1 VSSGYVYVLSNESM
15 LGYVKVGR
23 SIHGGA
29 ARSIALYRTGV
40 ATPFKLEFELFT
52 PDHEWLESQA
62 HMNLKFNR
70 VSPDREFF
78 RCTPDDAIEE
88 ILAIYSERLFRNKDA
103 QEIANDSAY
112 VDEPVLSEAE
122 LQAQAD
128 ARKAMAIEGLQRIK
142 AMFENV

>member
-88 ILAIYSERLFRNKDA
+88 IVGIYMESLLSRISMPSSPVPIRWPEPEPKSPEQLAADTANGKEILRQLKALF
-103 QEIANDSAY
+103 
-112 VDEPVLSEAE
+112 EPS
-122 LQAQAD
+122 
-128 ARKAMAIEGLQRIK
+128 
-142 AMFENV
+142 

>member
-78 RCTPDDAIEE
+78 RCTPSDAIEE
-88 ILAIYSERLFRNKDA
+88 IVGIYMESLLSRISMPSSPVPIRWPEPEPKSPEQLAADTANGKEILRQLKALF
-103 QEIANDSAY
+103 
-112 VDEPVLSEAE
+112 EPS
-122 LQAQAD
+122 
-128 ARKAMAIEGLQRIK
+128 
-142 AMFENV
+142 